1 MKSWPLKGESKTPF
15 GKLNTST
22 RIGSTKYSTTGGS
35 PTNIQLINGKLYQ
48 IDPSTFEAIKT
59 KVNIELMREAI
70 AYYQTAAVDFKLG
83 LLKESLLK

>member
-1 MKSWPLKGESKTPF
+1 LPKQKVEA
-15 GKLNTST
+15 
-22 RIGSTKYSTTGGS
+22 
-35 PTNIQLINGKLYQ
+35 YQ

-83 LLKESLLK
+83 LLKESPVN